1 MNFELTE
8 EQQMLRDSVRKM
20 MDTIATPKY
29 IREHDEQGLFPY
41 EVYDEWVKMGL
52 LGLAFPEEYGG
63 AGGDVLDMVIIGEE
77 LGRKGYDFVGAF
89 GMSIFNGLNVLRYG
103 TETQKKDYI
112 PKIINGEI
120 RLSISMTEPD
130 AGSDVGA
137 MRTTAVKEG
146 NTWVIN
152 GQKVFS
158 TAADSNNNIIS
169 LYVKTDPSVHHSKGV
184 TLFLVPKDTPGV
196 TIRKLNTLG
205 RRMLGTNEIFFD
217 NVRIPDNHR
226 IGDVNK
232 GWQCLL
238 SGLQFERLVTIA
250 GYAGNAQTV
259 VDDALAYAKE
269 RKQFG
274 RPIGEFQAI
283 AHMLADMQ
291 TQVSAARMLML
302 NAAAKTARGEDA
314 LMEIS
319 QAKLFGSETFA
330 NVANQGM
337 QIMGGYSYMMEFPM
351 QRHYR
356 DARSTTITA
365 GTSQMQRNVIAN
377 LMGLK
382 VK

>member
-20 MDTIATPKY
+20 MDTIATPEY

-41 EVYDEWVKMGL
+41 EVYDKWVKMGL
-52 LGLAFPEEYGG
+52 LGLAFPEKYGG

-146 NTWVIN
+146 NEWVIN

-158 TAADSNNNIIS
+158 TAADSDNNIIS
-169 LYVKTDPSVHHSKGV
+169 LYVKTDPGVHHSKGV

-232 GWQCLL
+232 GWKCLL

-274 RPIGEFQAI
+274 RSIGEFQAI

-302 NAAAKTARGEDA
+302 NAAVKTAKGEDA

>member
-20 MDTIATPKY
+20 MDTIATPEY

-302 NAAAKTARGEDA
+302 NAATKTARGEDA

-351 QRHYR
+351 QR
-356 DARSTTITA
+356 
-365 GTSQMQRNVIAN
+365 NVIAN